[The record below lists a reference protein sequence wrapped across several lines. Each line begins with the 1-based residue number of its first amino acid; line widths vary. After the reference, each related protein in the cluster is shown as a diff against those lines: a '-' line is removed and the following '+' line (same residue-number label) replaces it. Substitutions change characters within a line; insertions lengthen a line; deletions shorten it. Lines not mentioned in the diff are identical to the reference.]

1 MCVAAILEC
10 ALYRG
15 YPSAREL
22 VVRATRITSHSGST
36 RDGKTKGR
44 RVFLI
49 VADLMLNT
57 HDFIREFSVRVRK
70 VIVALRNNRAA
81 RAVFWVVAGITLVPV
96 ILAVLTVLYVNFDR
110 SNLPDLDGFMLFEP
124 PTMGHIYDANGQ
136 VIIEL
141 GKQRR
146 EIIQY
151 GNIPDVLRQAILSA
165 EDQNFFAHSGVDYSV
180 FPRLLSKTNI
190 HALIARAGGSNGASA
205 EDRAP
210 VFPQG
215 GSTITQQLVRGYFLQ
230 ELTSLKN
237 SNTLQH
243 QGFLSHVLAFV
254 IGVPG
259 TNRVL
264 LKVEEMRLASW
275 IEGEMQNRYGSKRRA
290 KEELLSRY
298 ASFIY
303 LGNGRYGFAAASEYY
318 FGIPV
323 TALTAGD
330 ADKAALLAGITKSP
344 GEYAP
349 TLADNQKP
357 LRRRNQILALMVKNH
372 FISPQTAGRCQQ
384 ASIHLAA
391 HVTGPTEA
399 PAAVE
404 NVLEE
409 LKRLDSTLASD
420 MGIAQLLEGHIQ
432 IYSTVDDRIQR
443 LANAALEDGLKLYER
458 RHPQNAGL
466 IQGSLV
472 VLRNSDSAILAEAG
486 GRRIYKGRNTTYSD
500 FNRVT
505 QSLRQPGSAMKP
517 IVYLAAFRQG
527 ALDLDTLVP
536 DEPISV
542 VASGDSPL
550 KWISNFDGIF
560 KGVIPARQALAESR
574 NAVAIW
580 IVQQIGIESVL
591 TTARE
596 LGIRTLL
603 HRYDTTA
610 LGASEVTLL
619 ELANAYRMM
628 ASGIPAEPYAI
639 AKIEHSGGDVV
650 YVHNSLCCSMDENES
665 QLSAIQEGLRGVV
678 RIPSGT
684 AHALDSHAFPIPVMG
699 KTGTTN
705 NYRDALFIGS
715 TYGSKGITVA
725 VRIGFDDNRSL
736 GAKETGALAALPV
749 FREIIL
755 QVYQEKLVGPAP
767 RFPAAMEENID
778 AYLRGELPARDA
790 TGFVNPPGVKRL
802 ADDGKADCSAKL
814 ALLSTY
820 GCELPGN
827 QRYSIYPSKNESG
840 RLIFA
845 NE

>member
-1 MCVAAILEC
+1 
-10 ALYRG
+10 
-15 YPSAREL
+15 
-22 VVRATRITSHSGST
+22 
-36 RDGKTKGR
+36 
-44 RVFLI
+44 
-49 VADLMLNT
+49 MLNT
-57 HDFIREFSVRVRK
+57 HDFIRQFPVLVHK
-70 VIVALRNNRAA
+70 AIVAMRNNRTA
-81 RAVFWVVAGITLVPV
+81 RIVFRVVAGIALVPV
-96 ILAVLTVLYVNFDR
+96 IFAVFTVLYVNLDR
-110 SNLPDLDGFMLFEP
+110 SDLPDLDGFIRFEP
-124 PTMGHIYDANGQ
+124 PTTGHVYDANGH
-136 VIIEL
+136 VLIEL
-141 GKQRR
+141 GKERR

-151 GNIPDVLRQAILSA
+151 RDIPDVLQQAILSA
-165 EDQNFFAHSGVDYSV
+165 EDENFFAHSGVDYSV
-180 FPRLLSKTNI
+180 FPRLLSKANF
-190 HALIARAGGSNGASA
+190 HALIGRTGSSNRENPGERAN
-205 EDRAP
+205 

-230 ELTSLKN
+230 ELTSTKN

-243 QGFLSHVLAFV
+243 QGFLSHLLAFI

-259 TNRVL
+259 ANRVL

-275 IEGEMQNRYGSKRRA
+275 IEGEMRKRYGSKRRA
-290 KEELLSRY
+290 KEELLARY

-318 FGIPV
+318 FGMPV
-323 TALTAGD
+323 TALAVDD

-372 FISPQTAGRCQQ
+372 FISSQTAGRCQQ
-384 ASIHLAA
+384 TSICLAA

-409 LKRLDSTLASD
+409 LKRLDSTLTSD
-420 MGIAQLLEGHIQ
+420 IGMDQLLEGHIQ
-432 IYSTVDDRIQR
+432 IHSTVDDRIQR
-443 LANAALEDGLKLYER
+443 LANAALENGLKLYER

-466 IQGSLV
+466 IQGSVV

-486 GRRIYKGRNTTYSD
+486 GRRTYKGHNTTYSD

-527 ALDLDTLVP
+527 ALDLDTPVP

-550 KWISNFDGIF
+550 KWISNFDGQF
-560 KGVIPARQALAESR
+560 KGVIPVRQALAESR

-580 IVQQIGIESVL
+580 IVQQIGIDSVL

-628 ASGIPAEPYAI
+628 ASGIHAEPYVI
-639 AKIEHSGGDVV
+639 AKIEHGGGEVV
-650 YVHNSLCCSMDENES
+650 YSHDSLCCSIDENELG
-665 QLSAIQEGLRGVV
+665 LSTIQEGLRGVV

-705 NYRDALFIGS
+705 NYRDALFVGS
-715 TYGSKGITVA
+715 TYGSNGITVA
-725 VRIGFDDNRSL
+725 VRIGYDDNRSL
-736 GAKETGALAALPV
+736 GVKETGALAALPV

-755 QVYQEKLVGPAP
+755 KIYQGKLVGPAP
-767 RFPAAMEENID
+767 RFPPEMEENID
-778 AYLRGELPARDA
+778 AYLRGEFPSKDA
-790 TGFVNPPGVKRL
+790 TGFLNPLGVTSL
-802 ADDGKADCSAKL
+802 AEDRAPDCSAKL
-814 ALLSTY
+814 ANPPTFN
-820 GCELPGN
+820 CELPGH
-827 QRYSIYPSKNESG
+827 QRYSIYPRKNESG
-840 RLIFA
+840 KLIFA

>member
-1 MCVAAILEC
+1 MRGEWNNQKDTGPLGAADRMQNI
-10 ALYRG
+10 
-15 YPSAREL
+15 REL
-22 VVRATRITSHSGST
+22 
-36 RDGKTKGR
+36 
-44 RVFLI
+44 
-49 VADLMLNT
+49 
-57 HDFIREFSVRVRK
+57 IRQVPALFHKAIAAVRK
-70 VIVALRNNRAA
+70 NRAA
-81 RAVFWVVAGITLVPV
+81 RVAFRVVAGITLVPV
-96 ILAVLTVLYVNFDR
+96 IFAVLTVLYVNFDR
-110 SNLPDLDGFMLFEP
+110 SDLPDLDGFIRFEP
-124 PTMGHIYDANGQ
+124 PTTGHIYDANGH
-136 VIIEL
+136 VLIEL
-141 GKQRR
+141 GRERR

-165 EDQNFFAHSGVDYSV
+165 EDENFFAHSGVDYSV

-190 HALIARAGGSNGASA
+190 HALIARAAGSNGDNAA
-205 EDRAP
+205 ERAP

-230 ELTSLKN
+230 QLTSTKN

-243 QGFLSHVLAFV
+243 QGLLSHLLAFF
-254 IGVPG
+254 IGIPG
-259 TNRVL
+259 ANRVL

-275 IEGEMQNRYGSKRRA
+275 IEGEMRKRYGSKRRA
-290 KEELLSRY
+290 KEELLARY

-303 LGNGRYGFAAASEYY
+303 LGNGRYGFAAASQYY

-323 TALTAGD
+323 TALTADD

-357 LRRRNQILALMVKNH
+357 LRRRNQILALLVKNH
-372 FISPQTAGRCQQ
+372 FIPPQTAGRCQQ
-384 ASIHLAA
+384 ASIRLAA

-420 MGIAQLLEGHIQ
+420 IGMNQLLEGHIQ
-432 IYSTVDDRIQR
+432 IYSTIDDRIQR
-443 LANAALEDGLKLYER
+443 FANAALEDGLKLYER

-466 IQGSLV
+466 IQGSVV

-486 GRRIYKGRNTTYSD
+486 GRRIYKGHNTTYSD

-527 ALDLDTLVP
+527 ALDLDTPVP

-542 VASGDSPL
+542 VASGDPPL
-550 KWISNFDGIF
+550 KWISNFDSKF
-560 KGVIPARQALAESR
+560 KGLIPARQALAESR

-580 IVQQIGIESVL
+580 IVQQIGIDSVL

-628 ASGIPAEPYAI
+628 ASGIHAEPYVI
-639 AKIEHSGGDVV
+639 AKIEHIGGEVV
-650 YVHNSLCCSMDENES
+650 YSHDSLCCSSNVNE
-665 QLSAIQEGLRGVV
+665 LELTTIQEGLRGVV

-715 TYGSKGITVA
+715 TYGPNGITVA

-749 FREIIL
+749 FREFIL
-755 QVYQEKLVGPAP
+755 KVYQEKLVGPAP
-767 RFPAAMEENID
+767 RFPPEMEQNID
-778 AYLRGELPARDA
+778 AYLRGELPLKDA
-790 TGFVNPPGVKRL
+790 TGFVNPLGATKL
-802 ADDGKADCSAKL
+802 ADDGTEYCSAKQ
-814 ALLSTY
+814 APLSANS
-820 GCELPGN
+820 CESAGK
-827 QRYSIYPSKNESG
+827 QRYAIYQSKYERG
-840 RLIFA
+840 RLVFA

>member
-1 MCVAAILEC
+1 M
-10 ALYRG
+10 RG
-15 YPSAREL
+15 EWNNQKDTGPLGPADCMQNIREL
-22 VVRATRITSHSGST
+22 IRLVPAWFH
-36 RDGKTKGR
+36 KA
-44 RVFLI
+44 I
-49 VADLMLNT
+49 VA
-57 HDFIREFSVRVRK
+57 V
-70 VIVALRNNRAA
+70 RNNRTA
-81 RAVFWVVAGITLVPV
+81 RVAFRVVAGIALVPV
-96 ILAVLTVLYVNFDR
+96 IIAVLTVLYVNCDR
-110 SNLPDLDGFMLFEP
+110 SDLPDLEGFIRFEP
-124 PTMGHIYDANGQ
+124 PTTGHTYDANGH
-136 VIIEL
+136 VLIEL
-141 GKQRR
+141 GRERR
-146 EIIQY
+146 EILQY
-151 GNIPDVLRQAILSA
+151 GSIPDVLRQAILSA
-165 EDQNFFAHSGVDYSV
+165 EDENFFAHSGVDYSV

-190 HALIARAGGSNGASA
+190 HALIARAGGSNGAGAA
-205 EDRAP
+205 ERAP

-230 ELTSLKN
+230 ELTSTKN

-243 QGFLSHVLAFV
+243 QGVLSHLLAFV

-259 TNRVL
+259 ANRVL

-275 IEGEMQNRYGSKRRA
+275 IEGEMRKRYGSKRKA
-290 KEELLSRY
+290 KEELLARY

-303 LGNGRYGFAAASEYY
+303 LGNGRYGFAAASQYY
-318 FGIPV
+318 FGMPV
-323 TALTAGD
+323 TALTADD
-330 ADKAALLAGITKSP
+330 ADRAALLAGITKSP

-349 TLADNQKP
+349 NLADNQKP

-372 FISPQTAGRCQQ
+372 FISSQTAGRCQQ
-384 ASIHLAA
+384 ASIRLATHA
-391 HVTGPTEA
+391 TGPNEA

-409 LKRLDSTLASD
+409 LKRLDSIVSSD
-420 MGIAQLLEGHIQ
+420 IGMDQLLEGHIQ

-443 LANAALEDGLKLYER
+443 FANAALENGLKLYER
-458 RHPQNAGL
+458 RHPQNKGL
-466 IQGSLV
+466 IQGSMV

-486 GRRIYKGRNTTYSD
+486 GRRIYKGNNTTYSD

-527 ALDLDTLVP
+527 DLDLDTPVP

-542 VASGDSPL
+542 VATGDLPL
-550 KWISNFDGIF
+550 KWISNFDSKF
-560 KGVIPARQALAESR
+560 KGIIPARQALAESR

-580 IVQQIGIESVL
+580 IVQQIGIDSVL

-596 LGIRTLL
+596 LGIRTFL

-610 LGASEVTLL
+610 LGASEVTLM

-628 ASGIPAEPYAI
+628 ASGIHAEPYVI
-639 AKIEHSGGDVV
+639 AKIEHFGGEVV
-650 YVHNSLCCSMDENES
+650 YSHDSLCCSNDENELG
-665 QLSAIQEGLRGVV
+665 LSTIQEGLRGVV

-684 AHALDSHAFPIPVMG
+684 AHALDSHVFPIPVMG

-715 TYGSKGITVA
+715 TYGANGITVA

-755 QVYQEKLVGPAP
+755 KIYQGKLVGPAP
-767 RFPAAMEENID
+767 RFPVAMEENID
-778 AYLRGELPARDA
+778 AYLRRELPLKDA
-790 TGFVNPPGVKRL
+790 TGFVNPLGMTRL
-802 ADDGKADCSAKL
+802 ADNGTADCSAKL

-820 GCELPGN
+820 RCELPGH
-827 QRYSIYPSKNESG
+827 QRNSIYPRKNESG

>member
-1 MCVAAILEC
+1 MQNI
-10 ALYRG
+10 
-15 YPSAREL
+15 REL
-22 VVRATRITSHSGST
+22 
-36 RDGKTKGR
+36 
-44 RVFLI
+44 
-49 VADLMLNT
+49 
-57 HDFIREFSVRVRK
+57 IRQIPALFHKAIAAVRK
-70 VIVALRNNRAA
+70 NHAA
-81 RAVFWVVAGITLVPV
+81 RLAFRVVAGIALVPV
-96 ILAVLTVLYVNFDR
+96 IFAVLTVLYVNLDR
-110 SNLPDLDGFMLFEP
+110 SDLPDLDGFIRFEP
-124 PTMGHIYDANGQ
+124 PTTGHIYDANGR
-136 VIIEL
+136 VLIEL
-141 GKQRR
+141 GRERR

-165 EDQNFFAHSGVDYSV
+165 EDENFFAHSGVDYSV

-190 HALIARAGGSNGASA
+190 RALIARAVGSNGDNAA
-205 EDRAP
+205 ERAP

-230 ELTSLKN
+230 DLTSTKN
-237 SNTLQH
+237 SKTLQH
-243 QGFLSHVLAFV
+243 EGFLSRLLALF
-254 IGVPG
+254 IGIPG
-259 TNRVL
+259 ANRVL

-275 IEGEMQNRYGSKRRA
+275 IEGEMRKRYGSKRRA
-290 KEELLSRY
+290 KEELLARY

-303 LGNGRYGFAAASEYY
+303 LGNGRYGFAAASQYY

-323 TALTAGD
+323 TALNVND

-349 TLADNQKP
+349 TLPDNQKP

-384 ASIHLAA
+384 TSIHLAA
-391 HVTGPTEA
+391 HATGSTEA

-409 LKRLDSTLASD
+409 LKRLDSTLGFDIGMS
-420 MGIAQLLEGHIQ
+420 QLLEGHIQ

-443 LANAALEDGLKLYER
+443 LANAALENGLKLYER
-458 RHPQNAGL
+458 RHPQDAGL
-466 IQGSLV
+466 IQGSVV

-486 GRRIYKGRNTTYSD
+486 GRRIYKGHNTTYSD

-527 ALDLDTLVP
+527 TLDLDTPVP

-542 VASGDSPL
+542 VASGDPPL
-550 KWISNFDGIF
+550 KWISNFDGKF
-560 KGVIPARQALAESR
+560 KGIIPARQALAESR

-580 IVQQIGIESVL
+580 IVQQIGIDSVL

-603 HRYDTTA
+603 QPYDTTA

-619 ELANAYRMM
+619 ELANAYRVM
-628 ASGIPAEPYAI
+628 ASGIHAEPYVI
-639 AKIEHSGGDVV
+639 AKIEHIGGEVV
-650 YVHNSLCCSMDENES
+650 YSHDSLCCPIDENGS
-665 QLSAIQEGLRGVV
+665 QLSTIQEGLRGVV
-678 RIPSGT
+678 RISSGT

-715 TYGSKGITVA
+715 TYGSNGVTVA
-725 VRIGFDDNRSL
+725 VRIGFDDYRSL

-749 FREIIL
+749 FRELIL
-755 QVYQEKLVGPAP
+755 KVYQEKLVGPAP
-767 RFPAAMEENID
+767 RFPPEMEQNID
-778 AYLRGELPARDA
+778 AYLREELPLKDA
-790 TGFVNPPGVKRL
+790 TRFVNPLGATKL
-802 ADDGKADCSAKL
+802 ADDGTEYCSAKQ
-814 ALLSTY
+814 APLSANS
-820 GCELPGN
+820 CESAGK
-827 QRYSIYPSKNESG
+827 QRYAIYHNKNERG
-840 RLIFA
+840 RLVFA

>member
-1 MCVAAILEC
+1 
-10 ALYRG
+10 
-15 YPSAREL
+15 
-22 VVRATRITSHSGST
+22 
-36 RDGKTKGR
+36 
-44 RVFLI
+44 
-49 VADLMLNT
+49 MLNT
-57 HDFIREFSVRVRK
+57 HDFIRQCPVLVHK
-70 VIVALRNNRAA
+70 AIVAVRNNRTA
-81 RAVFWVVAGITLVPV
+81 RVVFRVVAGITLVPV
-96 ILAVLTVLYVNFDR
+96 IFAVLTVLYVNFDR
-110 SNLPDLDGFMLFEP
+110 SDLPDLDGFIRFEP
-124 PTMGHIYDANGQ
+124 PTTGHIYDANGH
-136 VIIEL
+136 VLIEL
-141 GKQRR
+141 GRERR

-165 EDQNFFAHSGVDYSV
+165 EDENFFSHSGVDYSV

-190 HALIARAGGSNGASA
+190 HALIARAGGSNGANAA
-205 EDRAP
+205 ERAP

-230 ELTSLKN
+230 ELTSTKN

-243 QGFLSHVLAFV
+243 QGLLSHLLAFV

-259 TNRVL
+259 ANRVL

-275 IEGEMQNRYGSKRRA
+275 IEGEMRKRYGSKRRA
-290 KEELLSRY
+290 KEELLARY

-303 LGNGRYGFAAASEYY
+303 LGNGRYGFAAASQYY
-318 FGIPV
+318 FGMPV
-323 TALTAGD
+323 TALTAAD

-349 TLADNQKP
+349 TSADNQKP

-372 FISPQTAGRCQQ
+372 FISSQTAGRCQQ
-384 ASIHLAA
+384 ASIRLAA
-391 HVTGPTEA
+391 HVSGPTEA
-399 PAAVE
+399 PAAIE
-404 NVLEE
+404 SVLDE
-409 LKRLDSTLASD
+409 LKRFDSTLASD
-420 MGIAQLLEGHIQ
+420 VGMNQLLEGHIQ
-432 IYSTVDDRIQR
+432 IYSTIDDRIQR
-443 LANAALEDGLKLYER
+443 FANAALENGLKLYER

-466 IQGSLV
+466 IQGSVV

-486 GRRIYKGRNTTYSD
+486 GRRIYKGHNTTYSD

-505 QSLRQPGSAMKP
+505 HSLRQPGSAMKP

-527 ALDLDTLVP
+527 AMDLDTPVP

-542 VASGDSPL
+542 VASGDLPL
-550 KWISNFDGIF
+550 KWISNFDNQF
-560 KGVIPARQALAESR
+560 KGLIPARQALAESR

-580 IVQQIGIESVL
+580 IVQQIGIDSVL

-628 ASGIPAEPYAI
+628 ASGIHAEPYVI
-639 AKIEHSGGDVV
+639 TKIQHSGGEVV
-650 YVHNSLCCSMDENES
+650 YSHDSLCCSIDENELG
-665 QLSAIQEGLRGVV
+665 LSTIQEGLRGVV

-715 TYGSKGITVA
+715 TYGSNGITVA

-736 GAKETGALAALPV
+736 GTNETGALAALPV

-755 QVYQEKLVGPAP
+755 KVYQVRLVGPAP
-767 RFPAAMEENID
+767 QFPVAMEENID
-778 AYLRGELPARDA
+778 AYLRGELRPKDA
-790 TGFVNPPGVKRL
+790 TGFVNPLGVTRL
-802 ADDGKADCSAKL
+802 AEDGTTDCSPKL
-814 ALLSTY
+814 AFLSTY
-820 GCELPGN
+820 RCELPRN
-827 QRYSIYPSKNESG
+827 QGYIIHPIKNESG